1 MVIDILTLC
10 LPVREVVRL
19 QMSTSRKI
27 VIISIFLFGSLY
39 MPFRMCDLRQTKLT
53 FFRVVVASIIR
64 FGTLFSLSS
73 AADYTSNMTSTLSRL
88 TRVYIMLIKSVRYN
102 ITSAAT
108 VAEIFI
114 AIFGACVV
122 NLGPV
127 YRQLRY
133 GDPQGRSSKSK
144 KAGSGG

>member
-1 MVIDILTLC
+1 
-10 LPVREVVRL
+10 
-19 QMSTSRKI
+19 
-27 VIISIFLFGSLY
+27 
-39 MPFRMCDLRQTKLT
+39 
-53 FFRVVVASIIR
+53 
-64 FGTLFSLSS
+64 
-73 AADYTSNMTSTLSRL
+73 
-88 TRVYIMLIKSVRYN
+88 MLIKAVRYT

-144 KAGSGG
+144 KAGSGGESWGKGNKGVASMSVHTHDSFQRLDGHDEGRETTIIGGGHYIDVPMRGIIVERGLDWSEDHGSAC